1 MPLPIVRLGDTS
13 THGGAVVT
21 AATRTLAEGA
31 PVARMGD
38 LFACP
43 KHGVKPIV
51 GGSTKTLVEGAPV
64 ARLGDKVA
72 CGAVLLPTSTKT
84 GMN

>member
-1 MPLPIVRLGDTS
+1 MSLPVARLGDTS
-13 THGGAVVT
+13 THGGAVIT
-21 AATRTLAEGA
+21 SALRTDVEGQ

-38 LFACP
+38 LFLCP

-51 GGSTKTLVEGAPV
+51 SGSTQTFVEGAPV

-72 CGAVLLPTSTKT
+72 CGAILMPNTPKT